1 MSTASTRSWKPSRR
15 LKSIQDGERR
25 ARASSRASQGPLP
38 PNEVYSYALRVAY
51 LNYLLQPKKKR
62 KEYVK
67 VSRPQSRIIHASGV
81 GDLIREFTGTTSSG
95 NVKLPHSFRQSLE
108 KRMEGVLTGS
118 ERMPGYSDAA
128 VKRTFGEAYTAFTAQ
143 DFRRSVDKDRKLE
156 PLILIFYSSAN
167 RAQAR
172 ATAPEDQSWR
182 VLVDRHLS
190 LFVRLVVAVLRD
202 HGSDR
207 DRPELMNRLAT
218 LEKKLITNDQD
229 LYLDTGQDAQH
240 KTIEVEIPLTH
251 DVKDMPMVQFV
262 ANVFARDLA
271 TVQADIN
278 SNRPLWTAESGV
290 RDFKAYQQRMNAS
303 MNGALRRQDFDVDDA
318 YEEWKKAE
326 GKLLAAMI
334 SDVINARPDLA
345 GSASTSADKP
355 LPTRPQSYYNEDQAF
370 ADLGR
375 LVTSPDSASAPF
387 SFDGSP
393 SLGSLSLDD
402 ASGIRS
408 VDEPSYTFIP
418 PDPRYCYKQVLQLTT
433 LHDLLHPDPSAPC
446 SLLSAQS
453 ETFLAELALRWRLPQ
468 HTRHITFM
476 EVVGQH
482 FLEQQV
488 SIEELSMAFDFAK
501 EIAPEVKR
509 PPHIMFYTDP
519 LPRIPRSQWSLPDT
533 SAYRT
538 LLHSL
543 NDALLRDML
552 ELLSKC
558 YEPKPPSFAKPL
570 MFIMNNIQSDEAFS
584 QRQEDADEY
593 AEALSAAL
601 RKNAAAIYRSY
612 LDAEL
617 PESQEDWDFSHVV
630 KLGQSVVAL
639 CERVQKKFRKHPVIL
654 GASPFG
660 VLVETMFPTFEED
673 AKAIV
678 ERILAVHN
686 ERKEEVHVQ
695 DGFDLYKEMV
705 EIRKIHVQ
713 ALPSKPFFFSVE
725 DLLQGFVWR
734 WIQSAEQRLQD
745 FVEQAVKQDQFQVKT
760 QNPDGVASDNERHSV
775 SILDIFAMFNQT
787 VDQVFQLGWD
797 DDVHHARFMTALAKG
812 FAAGIGRY
820 CEIVDQR
827 FSREMDR
834 ASAQDAAAA
843 ASKTTQERFMQYAKD
858 ALSTKEKAEPFQ
870 FYPESFV
877 KLNNIE
883 YAMQALDKLEKL
895 VNADGCADVLLKAD
909 GPIKMFQKT
918 SRYTFT
924 IKIVE
929 AEDLKACDPTGT
941 SDPYVVLCDEYQKRL
956 AKTRIV
962 MRNLNPR
969 WDESVDIDV
978 QGPLNLIAT
987 IWDYDTFGDHD
998 FVGRTSLKLDPKHF
1012 SDYLPRE
1019 FWLDLDTQGRLL
1031 IRVSMEGERD
1041 DIQFYFAK
1049 AFRHLKRTE
1058 RDMVRKVTDKLV
1070 THINAS
1076 LSHDALKSLL
1086 NRSIASSVASLWQKR
1101 TARLPPL
1108 TQVDIE
1114 NALKPLFDYFNDNFA
1129 VMKQT
1134 LTDATMLAVMT
1145 RLWKEVL
1152 MAIENLLVP
1161 PLSDKASSQK
1171 PLTQTE
1177 LDVVYKWLELLFEFF
1192 NAADEHGVAMG
1203 VPAEILK
1210 SPKWHELAS
1219 LNFFYFEDTAALIR
1233 TSEGIAK
1240 ATAQRAQQQLHSAN
1254 TPHRMSA
1261 PASLTA
1267 AAAGPAAGPAFAS
1280 MGTIR
1285 RGKSIMMSRNLG
1297 TMRKA
1302 KEEKRKEAQ
1311 ADPSDDMI
1319 LRILRMRPE
1328 AAQYLKERHRQKERL
1343 MAHAAAAAIVQKSV
1357 HQGWNGGP
1365 AFGGAHRLDPMLG
1378 RQGQATT
1385 RLGAMR
1391 SVALVDHVDDFTL
1404 GVRVTRTF
1412 CRSRSIGWM
1421 DAYGRAGGCTSHP
1434 QPARLSACMPMTL
1447 LRPTSPQISIRAL
1460 CNTCQ
1465 ASSRSPLAGWSLS
1478 CPPRQAT
1485 AGHLLLLGSRL
1496 ANQAMGFKVASSA
1509 PGNGAAAPPSNSS
1522 LLQNKQSAAVK
1533 IPSLRTA
1540 QIARHLSSSASPTSS
1555 ANMAS
1560 QFTVRKVAAPNTL
1573 EHRVYIEKDGVPVSP
1588 FHDIPLYANAEQT
1601 ILNMVVEIPR
1611 WTNAKLEISKDEL
1624 LNPIKQD
1631 IKKGKLRYVRNCFPH
1646 KGYLW
1651 NYGAFPQTWEDPNA
1665 VHPETKAKGDNDPLD
1680 VCEIGELVG
1689 YTGQVKQVKVL
1700 GVMALLDEEETDWKV
1715 IVIDVNDPLASK
1727 LNDVEDVERHLP
1739 GLLRATNEWFRI
1751 YKIPD
1756 GKPEN
1761 QFAFTGEC
1769 KNKKYAMDVIR
1780 ECAEAWEK
1788 LITGK
1793 TQPGDVSTTN
1803 LSVSQSPSRV
1813 AAEQLPPLPPH
1824 EELAPAKIDA
1834 SIDKWFFISGASA

>member
-15 LKSIQDGERR
+15 LQSIQDGERR

-67 VSRPQSRIIHASGV
+67 LSRPQSRIHASGV

-95 NVKLPHSFRQSLE
+95 NVKLPHSFRHSLE

-172 ATAPEDQSWR
+172 ATTPEDQSWR

-218 LEKKLITNDQD
+218 LEKKLINNDKD

-278 SNRPLWTAESGV
+278 SNRSLWTAENGV

-345 GSASTSADKP
+345 GSASTSAEKP

-402 ASGIRS
+402 SSSIRS

-418 PDPRYCYKQVLQLTT
+418 PDPRHCYKQVLQLTT

-446 SLLSAQS
+446 SLLSVQS

-488 SIEELSMAFDFAK
+488 SIEELTMAFEFAK
-501 EIAPEVKR
+501 ETAPEVKR

-519 LPRIPRSQWSLPDT
+519 LMHIPRSQWSIPDT

-558 YEPKPPSFAKPL
+558 YEDKPPSFAKPL
-570 MFIMNNIQSDEAFS
+570 MFIMNNIHSDEAFS

-601 RKNAAAIYRSY
+601 RKNAAAVYRSY

-678 ERILAVHN
+678 ERILAVHT

-695 DGFDLYKEMV
+695 DGFDLYKELV
-705 EIRKIHVQ
+705 EIRKIHVK
-713 ALPSKPFFFSVE
+713 ALPSKPFFFSIE

-734 WIQSAEQRLQD
+734 WIQSAEERLQE

-760 QNPDGVASDNERHSV
+760 RNPDGIASDNERHSV

-909 GPIKMFQKT
+909 GPIRMFQKT

-969 WDESVDIDV
+969 WDESVDIEV
-978 QGPLNLIAT
+978 HGPLNLIAT

-1086 NRSIASSVASLWQKR
+1086 NRGIASSVASLWQKR

-1108 TQVDIE
+1108 TQADIE

-1161 PLSDKASSQK
+1161 PLSDKPSSQK

-1254 TPHRMSA
+1254 TSNRMSA
-1261 PASLTA
+1261 PASLSA
-1267 AAAGPAAGPAFAS
+1267 AAAAPAFAS

-1365 AFGGAHRLDPMLG
+1365 AFGGAH
-1378 RQGQATT
+1378 
-1385 RLGAMR
+1385 
-1391 SVALVDHVDDFTL
+1391 
-1404 GVRVTRTF
+1404 
-1412 CRSRSIGWM
+1412 
-1421 DAYGRAGGCTSHP
+1421 
-1434 QPARLSACMPMTL
+1434 
-1447 LRPTSPQISIRAL
+1447 
-1460 CNTCQ
+1460 
-1465 ASSRSPLAGWSLS
+1465 
-1478 CPPRQAT
+1478 
-1485 AGHLLLLGSRL
+1485 
-1496 ANQAMGFKVASSA
+1496 
-1509 PGNGAAAPPSNSS
+1509 

-1540 QIARHLSSSASPTSS
+1540 QIARHLSSSASTTSS

-1560 QFTVRKVAAPNTL
+1560 QYTVRKVAAPNTL

-1813 AAEQLPPLPPH
+1813 SAEQLPPLPPH
-1824 EELAPAKIDA
+1824 EELPPAKIDA

>member
-15 LKSIQDGERR
+15 LQSIQDGERR

-95 NVKLPHSFRQSLE
+95 NVKLPHSFRNSLE

-251 DVKDMPMVQFV
+251 EVKDMPMVQFV
-262 ANVFARDLA
+262 AKVFARDLA

-278 SNRPLWTAESGV
+278 SNRPLWTAESAV

-370 ADLGR
+370 TDLGR

-393 SLGSLSLDD
+393 SLSSLSLDD
-402 ASGIRS
+402 ASSIRS

-453 ETFLAELALRWRLPQ
+453 ETFLAELAVRWRLPQ
-468 HTRHITFM
+468 HTRHITFI
-476 EVVGQH
+476 EVVAQH

-501 EIAPEVKR
+501 EVAPEVKR

-519 LPRIPRSQWSLPDT
+519 LLRIPRSQWSLPDT

-558 YEPKPPSFAKPL
+558 YEAKPPSFAKPL

-601 RKNAAAIYRSY
+601 RKSAAAVYRSY

-617 PESQEDWDFSHVV
+617 PESQEDWNFSHVV

-639 CERVQKKFRKHPVIL
+639 CGRVQKKFRKHPVIL

-678 ERILAVHN
+678 ERILAVYN

-734 WIQSAEQRLQD
+734 WIQSAEERLQE

-820 CEIVDQR
+820 CEIVDQK

-870 FYPESFV
+870 FYPE
-877 KLNNIE
+877 
-883 YAMQALDKLEKL
+883 
-895 VNADGCADVLLKAD
+895 
-909 GPIKMFQKT
+909 
-918 SRYTFT
+918 
-924 IKIVE
+924 
-929 AEDLKACDPTGT
+929 
-941 SDPYVVLCDEYQKRL
+941 
-956 AKTRIV
+956 
-962 MRNLNPR
+962 
-969 WDESVDIDV
+969 
-978 QGPLNLIAT
+978 
-987 IWDYDTFGDHD
+987 
-998 FVGRTSLKLDPKHF
+998 
-1012 SDYLPRE
+1012 
-1019 FWLDLDTQGRLL
+1019 
-1031 IRVSMEGERD
+1031 
-1041 DIQFYFAK
+1041 
-1049 AFRHLKRTE
+1049 
-1058 RDMVRKVTDKLV
+1058 
-1070 THINAS
+1070 
-1076 LSHDALKSLL
+1076 
-1086 NRSIASSVASLWQKR
+1086 
-1101 TARLPPL
+1101 
-1108 TQVDIE
+1108 
-1114 NALKPLFDYFNDNFA
+1114 
-1129 VMKQT
+1129 
-1134 LTDATMLAVMT
+1134 
-1145 RLWKEVL
+1145 
-1152 MAIENLLVP
+1152 
-1161 PLSDKASSQK
+1161 
-1171 PLTQTE
+1171 
-1177 LDVVYKWLELLFEFF
+1177 
-1192 NAADEHGVAMG
+1192 
-1203 VPAEILK
+1203 
-1210 SPKWHELAS
+1210 
-1219 LNFFYFEDTAALIR
+1219 
-1233 TSEGIAK
+1233 
-1240 ATAQRAQQQLHSAN
+1240 
-1254 TPHRMSA
+1254 
-1261 PASLTA
+1261 
-1267 AAAGPAAGPAFAS
+1267 
-1280 MGTIR
+1280 
-1285 RGKSIMMSRNLG
+1285 
-1297 TMRKA
+1297 
-1302 KEEKRKEAQ
+1302 
-1311 ADPSDDMI
+1311 
-1319 LRILRMRPE
+1319 
-1328 AAQYLKERHRQKERL
+1328 
-1343 MAHAAAAAIVQKSV
+1343 
-1357 HQGWNGGP
+1357 
-1365 AFGGAHRLDPMLG
+1365 
-1378 RQGQATT
+1378 
-1385 RLGAMR
+1385 
-1391 SVALVDHVDDFTL
+1391 
-1404 GVRVTRTF
+1404 
-1412 CRSRSIGWM
+1412 
-1421 DAYGRAGGCTSHP
+1421 
-1434 QPARLSACMPMTL
+1434 
-1447 LRPTSPQISIRAL
+1447 
-1460 CNTCQ
+1460 
-1465 ASSRSPLAGWSLS
+1465 
-1478 CPPRQAT
+1478 
-1485 AGHLLLLGSRL
+1485 
-1496 ANQAMGFKVASSA
+1496 
-1509 PGNGAAAPPSNSS
+1509 
-1522 LLQNKQSAAVK
+1522 
-1533 IPSLRTA
+1533 
-1540 QIARHLSSSASPTSS
+1540 
-1555 ANMAS
+1555 
-1560 QFTVRKVAAPNTL
+1560 
-1573 EHRVYIEKDGVPVSP
+1573 
-1588 FHDIPLYANAEQT
+1588 
-1601 ILNMVVEIPR
+1601 
-1611 WTNAKLEISKDEL
+1611 
-1624 LNPIKQD
+1624 
-1631 IKKGKLRYVRNCFPH
+1631 VRNFR
-1646 KGYLW
+1646 
-1651 NYGAFPQTWEDPNA
+1651 
-1665 VHPETKAKGDNDPLD
+1665 
-1680 VCEIGELVG
+1680 
-1689 YTGQVKQVKVL
+1689 
-1700 GVMALLDEEETDWKV
+1700 TD
-1715 IVIDVNDPLASK
+1715 SY
-1727 LNDVEDVERHLP
+1727 H
-1739 GLLRATNEWFRI
+1739 
-1751 YKIPD
+1751 
-1756 GKPEN
+1756 
-1761 QFAFTGEC
+1761 
-1769 KNKKYAMDVIR
+1769 
-1780 ECAEAWEK
+1780 
-1788 LITGK
+1788 
-1793 TQPGDVSTTN
+1793 
-1803 LSVSQSPSRV
+1803 
-1813 AAEQLPPLPPH
+1813 
-1824 EELAPAKIDA
+1824 
-1834 SIDKWFFISGASA
+1834 